1 VVDVCGT
8 SLVDATT
15 YMEDAFESVAF
26 AAAPAPE
33 RNELLTPPLTKRF
46 GFANQKDPEEVRRET
61 HELFH
66 SKLELIEELALI
78 NMLEQPAA
86 EKKAPL
92 KCDHGRPKSQCRD
105 CGTGHCVHG
114 CRKSQCKDCGTG
126 HCMHGRPKSKCKD
139 CGTGYCLHGRRKGC
153 CRDCGTGHCVHRR
166 RKGRCKDCGTGYCQ
180 HGRQNGRCNDCR
192 Q

>member
-92 KCDHGRPKSQCRD
+92 KCDHARAPQEPVQGLRYGPLRARVQEEPVQGLRYGPLHARATQEQVQGLRYGLLLARAPEGLLQGLRYGPLRAPAPEGSLQGLRHGLLPARAPERPVQ
-105 CGTGHCVHG
+105 
-114 CRKSQCKDCGTG
+114 
-126 HCMHGRPKSKCKD
+126 
-139 CGTGYCLHGRRKGC
+139 
-153 CRDCGTGHCVHRR
+153 
-166 RKGRCKDCGTGYCQ
+166 
-180 HGRQNGRCNDCR
+180 
-192 Q
+192 